1 MTFDA
6 KDAEVLLNLPEF
18 RRFLFVAI
26 QSSGILVQTVSAS
39 NAGARD
45 LGHLE
50 GRRALGFDMLMMV
63 HAGQSEAVRIGD
75 PDGITTLGQC
85 LTEALNSKE
94 SQSDR
99 SRSRARSST
108 VGARYDELPH
118 AG

>member
-1 MTFDA
+1 MKFEA
-6 KDAEVLLNLPEF
+6 KDAEFLLTQPEF

-26 QSSGILVQTVSAS
+26 QSSGILGQTVSAS
-39 NAGARD
+39 SAGSRD

-63 HAGQSEAVRIGD
+63 HAGQSEAVRQGD

-85 LTEALNSKE
+85 LNEAINSKG
-94 SQSDR
+94 SHSDR
-99 SRSRARSST
+99 SRFRD
-108 VGARYDELPH
+108 VARYDELPH